1 MSAKDLSDVQQK
13 LFYIDRRVNPYF
25 NVQIMKLYQL
35 NNNLTAKV
43 KELENKLNALSG
55 QEVEQKPKDKKKAK
69 NVKIDNNLVMNDI
82 RTINLE

>member
-1 MSAKDLSDVQQK
+1 MSAKDLSDLQQK

-43 KELENKLNALSG
+43 KELENKLNELSP
-55 QEVEQKPKDKKKAK
+55 QEEEKPKEKKKTK
-69 NVKIDNNLVMNDI
+69 NVKIDNNVAMNDI